1 MCIRDR
7 NKQPILFKGVNRHE
21 HDEFTGHVVSKES
34 MIIDIEIMKQN
45 NINAV
50 RTSHYPND
58 PHWYELCN
66 KYGIYLID
74 EANVESHGFGYE
86 KMIHQHLNLN
96 LMLCTWIG
104 GEEWLKEI
112 KIIPQLLCGH

>member
-1 MCIRDR
+1 M
-7 NKQPILFKGVNRHE
+7 PILFKGVNRHE

-34 MIIDIEIMKQN
+34 MLKDIQIMKQN

-58 PHWYELCN
+58 PYWYELCN

-74 EANVESHGFGYE
+74 EANVESHGFGYQKDKTPAVSKHSE
-86 KMIHQHLNLN
+86 KITHPQCQNILRKDNSPAA
-96 LMLCTWIG
+96 
-104 GEEWLKEI
+104 LKHSSE
-112 KIIPQLLCGH
+112 KR